1 MLKQLTIK
9 NLAIIDDITIDFYN
23 NFNVLTGET
32 GAGKSIIID
41 AISLVFGAR
50 ANSDMIQTNKE
61 SAMIFASLDV
71 NEKVSKYIL
80 DNFDIDVSDEF
91 IISRVL
97 NINGKNISK
106 INGIIVPLH
115 IINQIS
121 NFLIDISL
129 FTIISIKSPFYSKN
143 PCQINNKDFLF
154 IHHFLLHLTFC

>member
-121 NFLIDISL
+121 NFLIDISSQNESQYL
-129 FTIISIKSPFYSKN
+129 FNKKNHLEILDSYIKEIRN
-143 PCQINNKDFLF
+143 EELIWN
-154 IHHFLLHLTFC
+154 LLLQ